1 MFKESEEVQYDGIFF
16 LKLTGN
22 AWIDPLELKAP
33 KNMWKVSSK
42 GKLSGWD
49 LVKLAFNDV
58 VFT

>member
-22 AWIDPLELKAP
+22 AWIDPLELKAQM
-33 KNMWKVSSK
+33 NMWKVSSK

-49 LVKLAFNDV
+49 LGKLAFND
-58 VFT
+58 